1 MTATLVIGNSDELT
15 EIRWTPMVML
25 SICLHLIVFFTIL
38 FVPEST
44 PSQRQIE
51 GIVYEVDLV
60 EMSSA
65 LLERLDAAT
74 VIEKKEDTVTSKDS
88 QARRISVPER
98 EETPLVV
105 AKKTVAKKDTQP
117 EKPKLSSS
125 QLIDSAISR
134 IEKKVETEEVNHVA
148 KAISELEKKVEGRSI
163 GRRGMGGQ
171 PPDGITIRIYQ
182 MEVESRIK
190 GNWAY
195 PVAVQNLKKLQAIM
209 VLKVKQDGTILEYQ
223 FKESSGDTIFD
234 QSVLKAIEK
243 SDPLPPFPEGYIKSD
258 EEFEIRFN
266 LEDLEDS

>member
-1 MTATLVIGNSDELT
+1 MAATLVMGNFYDII

-25 SICLHLIVFFTIL
+25 SICFHLIVFFIIL

-44 PSQRQIE
+44 PSRRQIE
-51 GIVYEVDLV
+51 GIVYEVNLV
-60 EMSSA
+60 EMSPA

-74 VIEKKEDTVTSKDS
+74 VVEKKEDTVTSKDT
-88 QARRISVPER
+88 QARRISVPEK
-98 EETPLVV
+98 EKTPLVV
-105 AKKTVAKKDTQP
+105 GKKTVTKKDTQP

-134 IEKKVETEEVNHVA
+134 IEKKVKTEETNHVA
-148 KAISELEKKVEGRSI
+148 KVISELEKRVEGGNI
-163 GRRGMGGQ
+163 GQSGIGGR

-190 GNWAY
+190 GNWSY
-195 PVAVQNLKKLQAIM
+195 PVAVQNLTKLQAIM
-209 VLKVKQDGTILEYQ
+209 VLKVKQDGTILESR
-223 FKESSGDTIFD
+223 FKEHSGDTIFD